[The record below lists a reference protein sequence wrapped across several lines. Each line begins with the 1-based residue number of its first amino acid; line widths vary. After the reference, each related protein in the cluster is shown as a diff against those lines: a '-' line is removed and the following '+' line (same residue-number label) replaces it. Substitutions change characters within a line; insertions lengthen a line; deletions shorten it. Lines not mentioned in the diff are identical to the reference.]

1 MHNHDPP
8 MIHRDLKLENIFL
21 NSEIKAKI
29 GDFGYKILKNFNFFR
44 IAKLKEFSEAFEAS
58 TETVSTVSYM
68 APESL
73 HKSVYSRHSD
83 IYAFGIC
90 AFEIF
95 SERKAFNDLDGFDLI
110 NAVVTLKEQP

>member
-1 MHNHDPP
+1 MAPSNYFPP
-8 MIHRDLKLENIFL
+8 QDESINNF
-21 NSEIKAKI
+21 
-29 GDFGYKILKNFNFFR
+29 YKNLRLPRFKNFDNFR

-95 SERKAFNDLDGFDLI
+95 SERKAFGDLDGFDLI
-110 NAVVTLKEQP
+110 NTVVTHKQQP